1 MDMEL
6 RGGQEALNSLNELD
20 FLTQE
25 QILMGAMK
33 SVARRSVS
41 SPLRTAM
48 PYSPEMKKN
57 IGIFT
62 NKSIPLSIWAG
73 VRSGE
78 RNKDNPKQPPKGIIL
93 RFLEKG
99 TKERTTK
106 KGAKRGSILGK
117 NRISGMIDG
126 LAENFVDLFNE
137 DFLNRVNKIKA
148 KKVK

>member
-1 MDMEL
+1 M
-6 RGGQEALNSLNELD
+6 
-20 FLTQE
+20 
-25 QILMGAMK
+25 
-33 SVARRSVS
+33 
-41 SPLRTAM
+41 
-48 PYSPEMKKN
+48 
-57 IGIFT
+57 
-62 NKSIPLSIWAG
+62 
-73 VRSGE
+73 
-78 RNKDNPKQPPKGIIL
+78 
-93 RFLEKG
+93 EKG